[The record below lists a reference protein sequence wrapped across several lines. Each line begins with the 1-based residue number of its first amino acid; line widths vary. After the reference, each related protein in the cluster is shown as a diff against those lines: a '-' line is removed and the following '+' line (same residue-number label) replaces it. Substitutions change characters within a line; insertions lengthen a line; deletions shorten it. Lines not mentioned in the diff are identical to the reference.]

1 MCPKPLFHVL
11 VSIHFLLGSHVF
23 ASDLPQEYQSK
34 IKAVTAL
41 WEYEREEFIR
51 LTKLSDDQK
60 RILSD
65 VVVKEQDVETRKSI
79 ALLLA
84 LNCIEVSRG
93 FIPFA
98 FLQQYRCKNGPFET
112 FSTQSLASIS
122 DTYALAFVKERDR
135 SRTMSF
141 LKRYIKFWKD
151 EATKR
156 EGVVLGASDVE
167 YLQEILRFLEKG
179 GYQ

>member
-1 MCPKPLFHVL
+1 M
-11 VSIHFLLGSHVF
+11 GS
-23 ASDLPQEYQSK
+23 
-34 IKAVTAL
+34 TT
-41 WEYEREEFIR
+41 R
-51 LTKLSDDQK
+51 DDK
-60 RILSD
+60 
-65 VVVKEQDVETRKSI
+65 TRKSI

-93 FIPFA
+93 LSPFA
-98 FLQQYRCKNGPFET
+98 FLEHYRCKNGPFET
-112 FSTQSLASIS
+112 FSTQSLASIG

-141 LKRYIKFWKD
+141 LKRYIRFWKD
-151 EATKR
+151 EATQR
-156 EGVVLGASDVE
+156 ERMVFGASDVE